1 MNHSILID
9 YNFKNFKEFKVLLV
23 LQSSPTN
30 PWAQL
35 QEKELTPSTQTPSFL
50 QGLDRQSFIS
60 ENVYLIK
67 WSLLELYHQ
76 YAIKRVWYFF
86 IESKHYLPISHS
98 SPVYPWEHTQ
108 VYEPIPSTHDP
119 LFLHGEDS
127 HSLTSKGIEIS
138 YMRLDFSKSYYSQ
151 IMIRV

>member
-1 MNHSILID
+1 MNHSILSD

-76 YAIKRVWYFF
+76 YAIKKSLILLYWKQSLFTYLTFF
-86 IESKHYLPISHS
+86 S
-98 SPVYPWEHTQ
+98 S
-108 VYEPIPSTHDP
+108 IPLRTY
-119 LFLHGEDS
+119 
-127 HSLTSKGIEIS
+127 TSIWTNTINARSVIFTWRGFTFVNI
-138 YMRLDFSKSYYSQ
+138 
-151 IMIRV
+151 

>member
-76 YAIKRVWYFF
+76 YAIKESDTSLLKAITIYLSHILLQYTLENIHKYMNQYHQRTIRYF
-86 IESKHYLPISHS
+86 
-98 SPVYPWEHTQ
+98 
-108 VYEPIPSTHDP
+108 
-119 LFLHGEDS
+119 
-127 HSLTSKGIEIS
+127 
-138 YMRLDFSKSYYSQ
+138 YMAR
-151 IMIRV
+151 IHIR

>member
-76 YAIKRVWYFF
+76 YAIKKSLILLYWKQSLFTYLTFF
-86 IESKHYLPISHS
+86 S
-98 SPVYPWEHTQ
+98 S
-108 VYEPIPSTHDP
+108 IPLRTY
-119 LFLHGEDS
+119 
-127 HSLTSKGIEIS
+127 TSIWTNTINARSVIFTWRGFTFVNI
-138 YMRLDFSKSYYSQ
+138 
-151 IMIRV
+151 

>member
-76 YAIKRVWYFF
+76 YAIMKKSLILLYWKQSLFTYLTFF
-86 IESKHYLPISHS
+86 S
-98 SPVYPWEHTQ
+98 S
-108 VYEPIPSTHDP
+108 IPLRTY
-119 LFLHGEDS
+119 
-127 HSLTSKGIEIS
+127 TSIWTNTINARSVIFTWRGFTFVNI
-138 YMRLDFSKSYYSQ
+138 
-151 IMIRV
+151 